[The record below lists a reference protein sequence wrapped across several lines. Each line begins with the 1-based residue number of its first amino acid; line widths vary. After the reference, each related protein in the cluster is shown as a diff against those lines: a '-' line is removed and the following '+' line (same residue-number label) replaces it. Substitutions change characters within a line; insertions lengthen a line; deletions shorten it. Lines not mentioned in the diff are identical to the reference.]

1 MSPLYLRASDD
12 DRERVVDELRRH
24 AAAGRLNVE
33 ELEERI
39 ERALV
44 ARTVG
49 ELAVLTRD
57 LPQPPPE
64 PARPPLR
71 RARPELRTFV
81 AVMSLLIVIW
91 ALSGAGYF
99 WPVWPLV
106 GWGFFVLG
114 PGRAFGM
121 CGGRRRRSGPPRGA
135 SPLA

>member
-24 AAAGRLNVE
+24 AAEGRLSVE

-39 ERALV
+39 ERALA
-44 ARTVG
+44 ARTQG

-57 LPQPPPE
+57 LPERPPE
-64 PARPPLR
+64 PAPAPRPRSGP
-71 RARPELRTFV
+71 RPELRVFV
-81 AVMSLLIVIW
+81 AVMALLILIW

-99 WPVWPLV
+99 WPLWPLV

-114 PGRAFGM
+114 PSRAFGV
-121 CGGRRRRSGPPRGA
+121 CGGRHRHQRSAGGTI
-135 SPLA
+135 